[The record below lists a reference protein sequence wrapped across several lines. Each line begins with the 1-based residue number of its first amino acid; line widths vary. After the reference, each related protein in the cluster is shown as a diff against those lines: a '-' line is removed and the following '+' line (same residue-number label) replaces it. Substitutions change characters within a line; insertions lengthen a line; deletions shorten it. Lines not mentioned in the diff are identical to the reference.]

1 MFANFIKNINIFFVN
16 IFGFLPFR
24 KKNREAL
31 NDDIETCNFIS
42 DDTTTFTE

>member
-1 MFANFIKNINIFFVN
+1 MFANFIKNIHVFFVN

-24 KKNREAL
+24 KKHDGSL
-31 NDDIETCNFIS
+31 IDDIERCNFIK